1 MNDIIGVV
9 TSRRS
14 SLLRVLGLA
23 FGLAAIIGN
32 TIGAGILRAPGEV
45 AAQLPSFW
53 PFIGVWII
61 AALYSLLGVNVLS
74 ELATAIPLSGGQY
87 NFSRRALGEYAGF
100 VVGWSDWLST
110 SGSVTAVAM
119 LIGEYTAV
127 LIPALRGFNLAIA
140 FTVIVVFT
148 LIQLRGVRWGS
159 ATQEVTTLLKTIAF
173 LVVIAACFILGR
185 RAFGDIVT
193 ESHQGPPA
201 LLGWVIALQIV
212 IYAFDGWSGVVY
224 FSEEVKDPKRD
235 IPRSMFGSLA
245 LITGIYL
252 LINIGFLRVLPI
264 SEIAGESLAAGT
276 VAAALF
282 GPTGDTILR
291 ALVVVAMLSAINA
304 FLLMAPRVLFAMSR
318 DGLFSRLA
326 ERVNEGGTPTAAVL
340 ISAAISILFLMSQ
353 TFRNATAI
361 LSFFFVANYTLSFVS
376 LVVLRRKEPDLPR
389 PYRAWGHPWTTYTA
403 IAGSLLFLGG
413 AIVSDTRNSVYALL
427 LLVASYP
434 AFRVTAALRRRSQ

>member
-1 MNDIIGVV
+1 
-9 TSRRS
+9 
-14 SLLRVLGLA
+14 
-23 FGLAAIIGN
+23 
-32 TIGAGILRAPGEV
+32 
-45 AAQLPSFW
+45 
-53 PFIGVWII
+53 VWII
-61 AALYSLLGVNVLS
+61 AALYALLGVNVLS

-87 NFSRRALGEYAGF
+87 NFSRRALGDYAGF

-127 LIPALRGFNLAIA
+127 LIPALGGYGLTIA
-140 FTVIVVFT
+140 FAVIVVFA

-173 LVVIAACFILGR
+173 LVIIAACFILGR
-185 RAFGDIVT
+185 RAFGEILT
-193 ESHQGPPA
+193 ESHPGPAA
-201 LLGWVIALQIV
+201 LMGWIIALQIV
-212 IYAFDGWSGVVY
+212 IYAYDGWSGVVY
-224 FSEEVKDPKRD
+224 FSEEVKEPKRD

-245 LITGIYL
+245 LITAIYL
-252 LINIGFLRVLPI
+252 LINLGFVRVLPL

-282 GPTGDTILR
+282 GPAGDTILR

-340 ISAAISILFLMSQ
+340 ISAAVSILFLLSQ

-376 LVVLRRKEPDLPR
+376 LVILRRKEPDLPR
-389 PYRAWGHPWTTYTA
+389 PYRAWGHPWTTFAA
-403 IAGSLLFLGG
+403 IGGSLLFLGG
-413 AIVSDTRNSVYALL
+413 AIIGDTRNSLYALL

-434 AFRVTAALRRRSQ
+434 AFRLTGALRRRSQ